1 LTRAVA
7 IWRGCSSKADKEM
20 PAMILS
26 RFFLPAFVL
35 LATTYAR
42 ADDDV
47 IDRWYAA
54 LLAVD
59 RAAISDLL
67 SDDARIKLDD
77 LGVEQSKAEFIASME
92 EWETAAA
99 GATIRHRVEKVEGGV
114 TTVIACYDFP
124 ANDILMRETFAVTG
138 DKITASSQ
146 AAIAE
151 TCDTY

>member
-1 LTRAVA
+1 
-7 IWRGCSSKADKEM
+7 
-20 PAMILS
+20 MILS
-26 RFFLPAFVL
+26 RFVLVVVAL

-42 ADDDV
+42 ADDNDV
-47 IDRWYAA
+47 IERWYAA
-54 LLAVD
+54 LLATD

-77 LGVEQSKAEFIASME
+77 LGVEQSKVEFIASMD

-99 GATIRHRVEKVEGGV
+99 GATIRHRVEKAEAGV

-124 ANDILMRETFAVTG
+124 ANDIMMRETFAIAG
-138 DKITASSQ
+138 DRITASSQ

-151 TCDTY
+151 TCDAY